1 MPTYIVLIRYTPQG
15 LAAIKSSPQRWDAVK
30 AAAKAAGGEIKAY
43 YLTLGRFDAVA
54 VTEAPD
60 DTTFTKVLLATAAQ
74 GNIQTETLRAFTEDE
89 FRTIVAGLP

>member
-30 AAAKAAGGEIKAY
+30 AAGGEIKAY

-54 VTEAPD
+54 VAEAPD

-74 GNIQTETLRAFTEDE
+74 GNVQTESLRAFTEDE
-89 FRTIVAGLP
+89 FHTIVAGLP